1 MSTTDPY
8 RALRVRDF
16 RLLFLA
22 GTLSVVGAFLES
34 VALSWELYERTG
46 DPLVLGTVGLIE
58 FLPVLLFALP
68 AGHVADRFDRRTVAV
83 VMRLLEACAAA
94 GLAVLSWTQGS
105 VPLIYAV
112 LFVTSMARTFQGP
125 ASGALL
131 PLIVPG
137 AAFSNAVAWQTTA
150 MQLAGMV
157 APALVGG
164 MIAVFAPV
172 RIEGGP
178 LNVGAT
184 AAYAISAVLSL
195 VIAVCLWQLRVRE
208 TAKRREAA
216 TLADVLAGVRFV
228 FRERLILAAITLDL
242 FAVLFGG
249 AVALLPV
256 FAKDVLNVGPQGFGL
271 LRAAPAIGAV
281 IMAVALTRM
290 PPIRRAGRTL
300 LWVVAGFGVA
310 TIVFGLSQN
319 FVLSLVA
326 LALTGAFDNVS
337 MVIRGSLVPMLTPDA
352 MRGRVAAVERVFISS
367 SNELGAL
374 ESGIAARAFGAVPAV
389 IFGGVGTLIVVALVG
404 LLSPQLRQLGSVE
417 EIQPAA
423 STETPAGAG
432 H

>member
-1 MSTTDPY
+1 MSDPY
-8 RALRVRDF
+8 RALRIRDF
-16 RLLFLA
+16 RLIFIA

-68 AGHVADRFDRRTVAV
+68 AGHLADRFDRRTIAV
-83 VMRLLEACAAA
+83 LTRLLEAGAAA
-94 GLAVLSWTQGS
+94 GLAYLSWTQGS

-131 PLIVPG
+131 PAIVPP
-137 AAFSNAVAWQTTA
+137 AAFSNAVTWQSTA
-150 MQLAGMV
+150 SQLAAMI
-157 APALVGG
+157 APAFVGG

-172 RIEGGP
+172 RIDGGP

-184 AAYAISAVLSL
+184 IAYATSAVLSL
-195 VIAVCLWQLRVRE
+195 IIAWCLSQLRVRE
-208 TAKRREAA
+208 AAKRREAA
-216 TLADVLAGVRFV
+216 TLADVFAGVRFV
-228 FRERLILAAITLDL
+228 FRQRLILAAITLDL

-249 AVALLPV
+249 VVALLPV
-256 FAKDVLNVGPQGFGL
+256 FAKDVLKVGPEGFGL

-281 IMAVALTRM
+281 VMALALTRM

-310 TIVFGLSQN
+310 TIVFSLSQN
-319 FVLSLVA
+319 FVLSLIA
-326 LALTGAFDNVS
+326 LGLTGAFDNISV
-337 MVIRGSLVPMLTPDA
+337 VIRGSLVPLLTPSA

-367 SNELGAL
+367 SNELGAVQ
-374 ESGIAARAFGAVPAV
+374 SGVTARLWGAVPAAL
-389 IFGGVGTLIVVALVG
+389 IGGIGTLVVVALVA
-404 LLSPQLRQLGSVE
+404 LLSPQLRNLGSIE
-417 EIQPAA
+417 EIQP
-423 STETPAGAG
+423 E
-432 H
+432 